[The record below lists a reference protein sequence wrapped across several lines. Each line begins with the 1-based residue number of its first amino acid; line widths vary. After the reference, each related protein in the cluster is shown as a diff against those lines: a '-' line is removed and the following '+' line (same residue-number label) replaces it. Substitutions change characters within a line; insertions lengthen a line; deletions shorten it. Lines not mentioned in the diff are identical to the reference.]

1 MTSHFYTK
9 GGYVKLPEN
18 DYQILRLTD
27 SFYKRYPNP
36 PYREMLKKQKRAYNC
51 LLFQTHYDYFICIP
65 YRSEISHSFSY
76 LFRKSIRS
84 KQHNSG
90 LDYTKILIINKTEYL
105 DNKDAIIDKDEY
117 VETIKNFDKI
127 KREALKYV
135 EDYVAHMNKSNI
147 LHPAEFDR
155 RYRFSTLY
163 YFHEEL
169 GLTKPSVI

>member
-1 MTSHFYTK
+1 M
-9 GGYVKLPEN
+9 KLPEN

-105 DNKDAIIDKDEY
+105 DSKDAIIDKDEY

-155 RYRFSTLY
+155 RYKFSTLC

>member
-9 GGYVKLPEN
+9 GGYMKLPEN

-51 LLFQTHYDYFICIP
+51 LLFQTHYDYLICIP
-65 YRSEISHSFSY
+65 YRSEISHSFAY

-105 DNKDAIIDKDEY
+105 DNVDAIIDKDEY
-117 VETIKNFDKI
+117 IETIKNFDRI

-135 EDYVAHMNKSNI
+135 EDYVAHIDKSNI
-147 LHPAEFDR
+147 LHPAEFNR
-155 RYRFSTLY
+155 RYGFSTLR

-169 GLTKPSVI
+169 GLTKPSSI